1 LCINLPLTEIITQIP
16 IYAKFFKDIL
26 SNRRR
31 LEDAQIVSLNS
42 NGSALIMNELPKK
55 LVYPGKFIVPCFI
68 ENVQLKHA
76 LCDLDASVSLM
87 PKSTYERIG
96 VGVKP

>member
-55 LVYPGKFIVPCFI
+55 LVYPG
-68 ENVQLKHA
+68 NSSYLASLKMFNLNMHF
-76 LCDLDASVSLM
+76 VIWM
-87 PKSTYERIG
+87 Q
-96 VGVKP
+96 V